1 MFYDR
6 WLLNVVSACADAA
19 PVSSSSLLLDHPVVL
34 EEVARKAPPGAQ
46 ERLLAVLTARMQSFQ
61 SDCVCVCSR
70 DRAIHSHDLKI

>member
-61 SDCVCVCSR
+61 SDCVCVF
-70 DRAIHSHDLKI
+70 A